1 MREVMNVELW
11 TGVPVNKIVEE
22 EAERLLKESKFYMP
36 ELIETEILEAGV
48 LVDEA
53 IEIV

>member
-1 MREVMNVELW
+1 MRLLLLE
-11 TGVPVNKIVEE
+11 GKRE
-22 EAERLLKESKFYMP
+22 EAERLLRESKLYVP

>member
-1 MREVMNVELW
+1 MNERSDEQRVRLLLLE
-11 TGVPVNKIVEE
+11 GKRE

>member
-1 MREVMNVELW
+1 
-11 TGVPVNKIVEE
+11 
-22 EAERLLKESKFYMP
+22 MP